1 MTTTKTPATR
11 YYFADLNATDAEALA
26 AWHHATTR
34 DASAI
39 RKALAVNPAVRAG
52 VERDAVRV
60 VEVASHDPR
69 WAPAREVSASDGLG
83 AAGRGALVAVRV
95 EPPLRILT
103 PVEALAL

>member
-1 MTTTKTPATR
+1 MTTTKTHATR

-39 RKALAVNPAVRAG
+39 HEALAVNPAVRAG

-69 WAPAREVSASDGLG
+69 WAPAREVLASDGLG